1 MADWGAFLALP
12 GRRRQATAE
21 DVTLFTQELG
31 WMVAAGV
38 PLGRAID
45 LLLVDAGGA
54 AIEPALRAMR
64 ADLRAGR
71 SLAHA
76 LAGQPAL
83 FPLSYTRLI
92 GLAETAG
99 TLPQVLDRIHLARSN
114 AQMLRR
120 KIRSAMIYPV
130 FLIAVAVAAIAVI
143 LLAVVPQLKAIAP
156 AGADA
161 APGALTRLVVLSDW
175 LTAHWLAVVIGLAL
189 GAVAAAAALRRP
201 AIRRAAVEAV
211 AALPVIGP
219 VIRAMRL
226 AEVLQTLA
234 MLADAGLPFADAL
247 RLARRT
253 TSAARLA
260 DALAR
265 MEAAL
270 RAGGDVTAPLQA
282 SGQFPPLLISLIR
295 VGMETGSIAPALRQ
309 AAQIFD
315 DKTRHA
321 TERALAVLEPAIIL
335 LISGVVGGI
344 IFVIVDALMAVND
357 LLI

>member
-1 MADWGAFLALP
+1 MADWGAFFALHR
-12 GRRRQATAE
+12 RRRQASAD

-45 LLLVDAGGA
+45 LLLLDAGGGA
-54 AIEPALRAMR
+54 MEPALRAMR
-64 ADLRAGR
+64 AELRAGR

-76 LAGQPAL
+76 LTGQPTL
-83 FPLSYTRLI
+83 FPASYSRLI

-99 TLPQVLDRIHLARSN
+99 TLSQVLDRIHLARTN
-114 AQMLRR
+114 AQTLRR
-120 KIRSAMIYPV
+120 KIRSAMIYPA
-130 FLIAVAVAAIAVI
+130 FLVTVAIAAVAVI
-143 LLAVVPQLKAIAP
+143 LMAVVPQLKVIAP
-156 AGADA
+156 DNAQAD
-161 APGALTRLVVLSDW
+161 PSALTRLVVLSDW
-175 LTAHWLAVVIGLAL
+175 LTAHWLAL
-189 GAVAAAAALRRP
+189 GVAVLLCVLAAAAALRQH
-201 AIRRAAVEAV
+201 AIKRAVAEVL

-226 AEVLQTLA
+226 AELMQTLA
-234 MLADAGLPFADAL
+234 MLTDAELPLADAL

-253 TSAARLA
+253 TFAPKLA
-260 DALAR
+260 DALAQ

-295 VGMETGSIAPALRQ
+295 VGMETGSIAPSLRQ

-344 IFVIVDALMAVND
+344 IYVIVDALMAVND